1 MPRTDLF
8 LKVQIDHDPHEPAER
23 IAEEIC
29 RAIRKVYGVRSAELS
44 SLVSHQ
50 DSPTENP

>member
-8 LKVQIDHDPHEPAER
+8 LKVQIDHDPGEPAER

-29 RAIRKVYGVRSAELS
+29 RAILRVYGVRSAELS
-44 SLVSHQ
+44 SLVTHQ
-50 DSPTENP
+50 ESPGG